1 MKTKQMARASAQN
14 FEQMR
19 HCENGVKYWL
29 ASELGPFL
37 GYAVWQELPIARAI
51 KACENSGQN
60 PDAHFEQIVKT
71 VPLRSGGKHEI
82 KDFRLSRY
90 ACYLLFQNGAPSKPA
105 IAAAQAYLALQTRR
119 QELQKPSSSMGV
131 TERAAMF
138 FCATQAKERL
148 RVAQTGAEADKAY
161 SEVAR
166 KVRQTIAELGGT
178 IPKGLSHPPRGTEEQ
193 G

>member
-1 MKTKQMARASAQN
+1 MRAS
-14 FEQMR
+14 
-19 HCENGVKYWL
+19 L
-29 ASELGPFL
+29 APSSAL
-37 GYAVWQELPIARAI
+37 AVWQELPIARAM
-51 KACENSGQN
+51 KACENSGQKT
-60 PDAHFEQIVKT
+60 DAHFVEQIVKT
-71 VPLRSGGKHEI
+71 VPLRSGNKHEI